1 MVHHIKSIFKSGE
14 RLPWWRSLSVRLGAS
29 VLAVLCLALVAVA
42 LWLNHLEERRFL
54 QQHTEHAGQAAAMVA
69 HSLSQRMLAG
79 GDAAV
84 WRDVT
89 DLSEEL
95 RRAVGAARIQVLS
108 REGKVKT
115 ATGTLASPRQYRL
128 QDKECARC
136 HADAMRPF
144 PSATEFRA
152 ADGSRLLR
160 VISPI
165 PKQPACVS
173 CHSQPEAFRGMIAID
188 FDLAPAERAAAQ
200 RNWLMLAIAAA
211 SVLAMLSL
219 VVLLLR
225 YLVHKPVRALA
236 EAASAITGGDM
247 GTRIPVRRSDE
258 LGLLARSFNQ
268 MAAEIEEQ
276 MEEMKHSNSELG
288 LLYAIM
294 VEASR
299 SLHMTDVQSIVLMIL
314 RDRLPLS
321 MQVFCVES
329 GKEGWCCSVAGLG
342 GDEPHICGTGSM
354 EECPALARIP
364 QTLVVEACAQRKE
377 MQYSIE
383 GQWYFVIPFFEG
395 ERLTGLLAGYGFAAE
410 ALPVLDDKL
419 LRNLSAHIGLALENA
434 RHYTDAITDGLTGL
448 RAKSY
453 GFARLNEAIH
463 YAERHAVPLGV
474 LMLDL
479 DHFKAVNDNYG
490 HQAGDRVLREIS
502 ARLLN
507 RARKSDILVRYGG
520 EEFMIIL
527 PDADAVKLA
536 EAAEAIRACIA
547 ASPVMIDQGNT
558 PLNITVS
565 VGGALLR
572 GGENR
577 AEDIIGRADE
587 ALYRAKELGRNRV
600 VIAGDEGAV
609 SRAADPGKTAD

>member
-1 MVHHIKSIFKSGE
+1 MLHHIKIKSIFESGG

-29 VLAVLCLALVAVA
+29 VLAVLCLALATFA
-42 LWLNHLEERRFL
+42 LLLNHLDERRIL
-54 QQHTEHAGQAAAMVA
+54 QQHTEHAGQTAAMVA

-79 GDAAV
+79 GGAAV

-108 REGKVKT
+108 RDGRVMT
-115 ATGTLASPRQYRL
+115 ATGTLESPRQYRL
-128 QDKECARC
+128 QDNKIRSAP
-136 HADAMRPF
+136 AAMRPF

-165 PKQPACVS
+165 PKPPACVR

-211 SVLAMLSL
+211 SGLAMLSL

-225 YLVHKPVRALA
+225 YLVNKPVRALA
-236 EAASAITGGDM
+236 EAASAITRGDM

-258 LGLLARSFNQ
+258 FGLLARSFNQ
-268 MAAEIEEQ
+268 MAAQIEEQ
-276 MEEMKHSNSELG
+276 MEAMKHTSSELG

-299 SLHMTDVQSIVLMIL
+299 SLHMTDVQAIVLMIL

-321 MQVFCVES
+321 MLVFCVES
-329 GKEGWCCSVAGLG
+329 GKEGWCCSVAGAG

-364 QTLVVEACAQRKE
+364 QTLVGEACAQRMQ

-383 GQWYFVIPFFEG
+383 GQWYFVIPFFDG

-410 ALPVLDDKL
+410 ALPLLDDKL
-419 LRNLSAHIGLALENA
+419 LRNLSAHIGLALQNA

-448 RAKSY
+448 RAKNY
-453 GFARLNEAIH
+453 GLARLNEAIH

-479 DHFKAVNDNYG
+479 DHFKAVNDNHG

-536 EAAEAIRACIA
+536 EVAEAIRACIA

-565 VGGALLR
+565 VGGALLC

-587 ALYRAKELGRNRV
+587 ALYRAKESGRNRV
-600 VIAGDEGAV
+600 VIAGMYNG
-609 SRAADPGKTAD
+609 SISK